1 MTTYPV
7 QYVKGVMA
15 DLLYE
20 SVTNPASYSH
30 HDLTLQLCAEFF
42 DPLNYKCKD
51 LQDSVIQTVAGTL
64 WTVPVSIYPAFDTEN
79 PVVTPIFIATYTD
92 TDNKKK
98 FRFSLQIEGN
108 NDFAKSNAEVQ
119 GMFAATQQLTPA
131 FSIFGY
137 KMPAILLA
145 LLIVGTVILVVGGS
159 CWYRYFYKPRQ
170 AAANQFQQIRQQA
183 DDSIEITPVV
193 DFAQTVQDDD
203 AGTNDQI

>member
-1 MTTYPV
+1 LMAVLNEEIDRFEYVKGNMTTYPV

-79 PVVTPIFIATYTD
+79 PVVTPIYIATYTD

-137 KMPAILLA
+137 KMPAILWA
-145 LLIVGTVILVVGGS
+145 GPVGTGISTSPDRLRRTS
-159 CWYRYFYKPRQ
+159 SSKS
-170 AAANQFQQIRQQA
+170 
-183 DDSIEITPVV
+183 DSRRTTP
-193 DFAQTVQDDD
+193 
-203 AGTNDQI
+203 